1 MFPLLCILLQ
11 ILMLIVL
18 FDAFDKYKKNQASI
32 YFFKCILGI
41 VLLPILIIIPMF
53 LNTLDISS
61 DFIHTD
67 IGQSIVIIIMGMSV
81 FMCSYPCR
89 KYMKYLNS
97 ETVDRLP
104 EKDKQIYPFKMFI
117 DRGASLWIIG
127 TIWMFVGAGLLIY
140 ELYLILSKQDLF
152 FDKKTIEEQQE
163 LAAVFGEEAYRLA
176 HNLKDDGSGRKI
188 LVHAAIGGIMSS
200 ITGVGFTSGAVGAGL
215 NEAVIK
221 EIDKIAKHDPGTAQ
235 IVS

>member
-11 ILMLIVL
+11 ILMIIVL
-18 FDAFDKYKKNQASI
+18 LDAFDKYKKNQASI

-127 TIWMFVGAGLLIY
+127 AIWMLVGAGLLIY
-140 ELYLILSKQDLF
+140 ELYLILSK
-152 FDKKTIEEQQE
+152 
-163 LAAVFGEEAYRLA
+163 
-176 HNLKDDGSGRKI
+176 
-188 LVHAAIGGIMSS
+188 
-200 ITGVGFTSGAVGAGL
+200 
-215 NEAVIK
+215 
-221 EIDKIAKHDPGTAQ
+221 
-235 IVS
+235 